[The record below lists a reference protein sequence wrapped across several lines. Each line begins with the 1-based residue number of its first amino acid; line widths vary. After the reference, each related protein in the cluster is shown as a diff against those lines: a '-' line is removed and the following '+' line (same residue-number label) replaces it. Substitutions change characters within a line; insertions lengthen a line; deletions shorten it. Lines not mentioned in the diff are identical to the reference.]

1 MKINRVEKLR
11 QNVHGLAESLGNL
24 FVETFD
30 YLALGAMFWIYFK
43 SKVKF
48 TYILNVGLFL
58 GRTPQDQFVTV

>member
-1 MKINRVEKLR
+1 VKINRVEKLR
-11 QNVHGLAESLGNL
+11 QNVRGLAESPGNL
-24 FVETFD
+24 FVESFD
-30 YLALGAMFWIYFK
+30 YLALGAMFGIYFK